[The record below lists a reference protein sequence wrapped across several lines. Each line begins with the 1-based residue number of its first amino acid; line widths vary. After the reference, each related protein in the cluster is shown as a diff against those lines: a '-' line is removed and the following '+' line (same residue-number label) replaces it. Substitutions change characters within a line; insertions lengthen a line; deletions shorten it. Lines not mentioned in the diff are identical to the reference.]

1 MVNKLLLKNRNK
13 IYRSIIFF
21 SSFIIIFFS
30 FQKERKFGFDL
41 HKGKPWQHENLIAP
55 FDFSIHKL
63 EKEIQIEKDS
73 IENNQKINFIYSE
86 SIKEDVYKKLKED
99 FENQWLVLLQI
110 DSIKRKND
118 NQYRYQARPKKSQYI
133 AYFNKLL
140 KHTDFV
146 YSKGIFDP
154 SEILKFTNKT
164 NYKLVFQRNKYIKTY
179 TREQVFTLKTAYEY
193 VQNKFEI
200 DIENDRNEE
209 DVKSFFKKLG
219 IEKHINKNLFFNQ
232 QKTIEY
238 QKLENDKISKTRG
251 FIQGGELIISEGQ
264 IITLDKFRILLSLKN
279 YYEHARGNQSI
290 FLVFLGNA
298 FVILI
303 ILSMLMIH
311 LSNNNKKLYK
321 DFSAMILIFMLL
333 VIFVGFSNIIF
344 RFSLFNIYIFPLAL
358 LPLIIKTFFDE
369 RLSLF
374 ILLSSIILIG
384 FNVSN
389 SFEYM
394 VIQFIGGFAA
404 IFGITHLNRRGQLYF
419 SAISS
424 FAAMSLVYVSI
435 SIIQEGSLSSVN
447 WINIL
452 YFAIYGLLLL
462 SAYPLIYIF
471 ERLFGFVTDV
481 TLLELSNTNHVLLQ
495 KLATTAPGSFQH
507 SLQVSNL
514 AQAAANRVNANALLV
529 KVGALY
535 HDIGKTATP
544 AFFIE
549 NQVSGFNPHDQIDFD
564 QSAKIILNHI
574 TQGIAIAKKHSLPE
588 DIIDFIRTH
597 HGTTTVQYFYK
608 NYIKKYPDKKDEIEK
623 FTYPGP
629 KPSTKET
636 VILMM
641 ADSIEAASR
650 SMKDINKES
659 INNLVDKIIDY
670 QMEMRQ
676 YDQADIT
683 FEEIYTIKNLFK
695 ELISN
700 IYHARIEYPK

>member
-1 MVNKLLLKNRNK
+1 L
-13 IYRSIIFF
+13 
-21 SSFIIIFFS
+21 
-30 FQKERKFGFDL
+30 D
-41 HKGKPWQHENLIAP
+41 
-55 FDFSIHKL
+55 
-63 EKEIQIEKDS
+63 
-73 IENNQKINFIYSE
+73 
-86 SIKEDVYKKLKED
+86 
-99 FENQWLVLLQI
+99 
-110 DSIKRKND
+110 
-118 NQYRYQARPKKSQYI
+118 
-133 AYFNKLL
+133 YFNKLL
-140 KHTDFV
+140 KHTEFV

-179 TREQVFTLKTAYEY
+179 TREQVFSLKTAYEY
-193 VQNKFEI
+193 VQNKLEA
-200 DIENDRNEE
+200 DIKDDRNEE
-209 DVKSFFKKLG
+209 SIRKFFKKLS
-219 IEKHINKNLFFNQ
+219 IEKHINKNLFFDQ
-232 QKTIEY
+232 QKTIDY
-238 QKLENDKISKTRG
+238 QKLEKDKISKTRG
-251 FIQGGELIISEGQ
+251 FIQGGELIVSKGQ
-264 IITLDKFRILLSLKN
+264 IISLDKYRILLSLKN
-279 YYEHARGNQSI
+279 YYEHAKGNQNI
-290 FLVFLGNA
+290 FLIFLGNA

-303 ILSMLMIH
+303 ILGMLMVH
-311 LSNNNKKLYK
+311 LSNNNKKLYI
-321 DFSAMILIFMLL
+321 DFNAMILIFMLL
-333 VIFVGFSNIIF
+333 VIFVGFSNIIY

-358 LPLIIKTFFDE
+358 LPLIIKIFFDE

-384 FNVSN
+384 FNVPN

-419 SAISS
+419 SALSS
-424 FAAMSLVYVSI
+424 FVAMSLVYISI
-435 SIIQEGSLSSVN
+435 AIIQEGSLSNIN
-447 WINIL
+447 WLNIL
-452 YFAIYGLLLL
+452 YFGIYGLLLL

-471 ERLFGFVTDV
+471 ERLFGFITDL

-495 KLATTAPGSFQH
+495 KLATTAPGTFQH

-514 AQAAANRVNANALLV
+514 AQAAANRINANALLV

-535 HDIGKTATP
+535 HDIGKTTTP

-564 QSAKIILNHI
+564 QSARIVLNHVS
-574 TQGIAIAKKHSLPE
+574 QGIAIAKKHRLPE

-597 HGTTTVQYFYK
+597 HGITTVQYFYK
-608 NYIKKYPDKKDEIEK
+608 NYIKKYPDKKDEIEN

-650 SMKDINKES
+650 SLKDINKEK

-683 FEEIYTIKNLFK
+683 FEEIYTIKELFK
-695 ELISN
+695 QLISN